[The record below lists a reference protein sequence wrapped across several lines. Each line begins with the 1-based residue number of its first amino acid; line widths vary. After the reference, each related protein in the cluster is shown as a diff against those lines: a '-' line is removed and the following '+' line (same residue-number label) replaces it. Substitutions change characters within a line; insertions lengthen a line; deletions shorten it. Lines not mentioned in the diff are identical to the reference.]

1 LRQIIILYLVFKT
14 WALVTVS
21 IIEDDNNYREG
32 LEELINRSEYF
43 AILHSYAS
51 AEQALP
57 HIIQHPPEI
66 AIVDIK
72 LPGKK
77 NGVDLISEIKIQVP
91 EMLCMVCSFYDDNEY
106 VFNALRNG
114 ASGYILKDSMPQ
126 EIIDSLKELH
136 NGGAPMSRYIA
147 KKVIN
152 TFQEKQS
159 QPKLSELSERENEIL
174 QSLSTGLAV
183 KEVAAKLY
191 ISVHTVTK
199 HLKNIY
205 TKLHVNNRI
214 EAVNRL
220 NHPR

>member
-1 LRQIIILYLVFKT
+1 MI
-14 WALVTVS
+14 TVS
-21 IIEDDNNYREG
+21 IIEDDKHYREG
-32 LEELINRSEYF
+32 LEQLINRS
-43 AILHSYAS
+43 AIFTVLHSYGS

-77 NGVDLISEIKIQVP
+77 NGVDLIYEIKTQVP
-91 EMLCMVCSFYDDNEY
+91 DVLCMVCSFYDDNEY

-114 ASGYILKDSMPQ
+114 ASGYLLKDSMPQ

-136 NGGAPMSRYIA
+136 DGGAPMSRYIA
-147 KKVIN
+147 KKVIT

-159 QPKLSELSERENEIL
+159 LPKLSELSERENEIL
-174 QSLSTGLAV
+174 HSLSTGLAV

-220 NHPR
+220 NQPRG